1 MEKNVQLSTTAGD
14 LPVSIE
20 IQSLIIAAGES
31 EPPSPTLLL
40 LIFAR
45 CNPLREGYKPS
56 SSSVVQNAKYVDIC
70 LALRLTQKVINVFL
84 CEECIELSQETI
96 LR

>member
-56 SSSVVQNAKYVDIC
+56 SSSVVQNAKYVDSIC
-70 LALRLTQKVINVFL
+70 LALQLTQKVINVFYVKNA
-84 CEECIELSQETI
+84 
-96 LR
+96 

>member
-14 LPVSIE
+14 LPASIE
-20 IQSLIIAAGES
+20 TQSLIIVAGES
-31 EPPSPTLLL
+31 EPPSSTRLL

-56 SSSVVQNAKYVDIC
+56 SSSVVQNAKYVDSIC
-70 LALRLTQKVINVFL
+70 LALQLTQKVINVFYVKNA
-84 CEECIELSQETI
+84 
-96 LR
+96 